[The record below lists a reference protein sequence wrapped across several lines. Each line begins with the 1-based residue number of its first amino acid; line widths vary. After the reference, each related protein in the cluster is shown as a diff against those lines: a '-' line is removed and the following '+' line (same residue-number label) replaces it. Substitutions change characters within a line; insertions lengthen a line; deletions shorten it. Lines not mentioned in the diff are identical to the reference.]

1 MEADERSQDMDEADS
16 DMTNLDNGKREPA
29 SDTQTLDGYD
39 SNDEILATIAK
50 V

>member
-1 MEADERSQDMDEADS
+1 MDYDTRSLEGDLEEEGERTDELPPHQR
-16 DMTNLDNGKREPA
+16 RH
-29 SDTQTLDGYD
+29 LDGYD